1 MRPWLTMSVLTGVL
15 VCTFGVVWS
24 QNSSMSNSNY
34 NRNAS
39 AVNRRGGNPFAGIPC
54 GPNANSNVGCDP
66 NAGYNAAN
74 VDWNAANY
82 AANMSKPGVTVQ
94 NTNAPRKAPP
104 RKKRT
109 RRPTAS
115 LGGAFTF
122 TNSLSAMVAAGVS

>member
-1 MRPWLTMSVLTGVL
+1 MKPALTMLVLTGVL
-15 VCTFGVVWS
+15 ICMFGVVWS
-24 QNSSMSNSNY
+24 QNSSTSNSNAA
-34 NRNAS
+34 RNS
-39 AVNRRGGNPFAGIPC
+39 NAVNRHGGNPYAGIPC
-54 GPNANSNVGCDP
+54 APYATSNVGCDP

-74 VDWNAANY
+74 VDWNVANY

-122 TNSLSAMVAAGVS
+122 KTSLSAMLAAGVL